1 MVDKSLILNR
11 RGQGTVEN
19 LMMTAV
25 IAGVLIPFVY
35 KFALVPMLK
44 DMQGQKQNLV
54 DFVSQKNK
62 KPVPSAWFAAER
74 MAQFKEVKDIDNP
87 KDIEGPQ
94 EITPPGEISSPQDIK
109 SPQTVKSPDIQSP
122 KAIQSPRNIPS
133 PSTPG
138 SGRAGGAG
146 GAGSALGSTPQDPN
160 FFGGDKTGGPG
171 SSVNSENG
179 GASQGYGK
187 GGGSQFDEY
196 APKNTRRT
204 DFNGSE
210 KKQEGTKQ
218 DQASASAERRDR
230 QNLLLSET
238 REDERGRSSPFDW
251 WLLIKLLILGLII
264 FLVILIG
271 LSNMKKR

>member
-1 MVDKSLILNR
+1 MTDMTLILNR

-25 IAGVLIPFVY
+25 IAGLLIPIVY
-35 KFALVPMLK
+35 EFALSPLLET
-44 DMQGQKQNLV
+44 MQGQRQNLV

-62 KPVPSAWFAAER
+62 NPVPSAWFAAER
-74 MAQFKEVKDIDNP
+74 MAQFKEVKDIDSA
-87 KDIEGPQ
+87 KDIEGPK
-94 EITPPGEISSPQDIK
+94 EIPPPGEISSPQDIK
-109 SPQTVKSPDIQSP
+109 SPQAVKSPDIKPP
-122 KAIQSPRNIPS
+122 KAIQSPQNISS

-138 SGRAGGAG
+138 LGGGAG
-146 GAGSALGSTPQDPN
+146 GTGSALGSNAQDPD
-160 FFGGDKTGGPG
+160 FFGGDKNSGAEDSADSQNAGG
-171 SSVNSENG
+171 
-179 GASQGYGK
+179 SQGYGK
-187 GGGSQFDEY
+187 GGGAQFDEY
-196 APKNTRRT
+196 SPKDGRRT
-204 DFNGSE
+204 EFTGPE
-210 KKQEGTKQ
+210 KKQDGAKQ

-230 QNLLLSET
+230 QNLLLSAT